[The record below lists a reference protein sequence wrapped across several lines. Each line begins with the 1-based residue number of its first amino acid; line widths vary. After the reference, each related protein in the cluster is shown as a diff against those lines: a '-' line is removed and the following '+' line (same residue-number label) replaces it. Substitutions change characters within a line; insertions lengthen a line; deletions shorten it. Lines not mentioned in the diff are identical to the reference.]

1 MASLE
6 ELVKKNSDLDDNLIS
21 YFQDLTRSW
30 GLLADLSFS
39 DLLLYLPV
47 GEGFLDFVLLAHIRP
62 TTATTLYRA
71 DLVGQKFEA
80 KSRPLVSEAFDS
92 AQISFGKVSMG
103 GNREISVMA
112 IPVIWEGETVAV
124 LVSEK
129 TFIGEPPRSEMERT
143 YLSIFNRFAEMFERG
158 EFPYGEDDRFRHRM
172 PRLGDGLL
180 LVNTEGQIEFASP
193 NAVTLLHRLGWHRPV
208 VGSRFEETG
217 LSSKILSRAF
227 RNKGSVTDE
236 LERKDK
242 TCVVSHCFPLLNSG
256 KATGAAVLVRDVT
269 ELRRRDRQLISKD
282 ATIREIHHRVKNN
295 LQTISSLLRIQGRR
309 LDSDEAQMALN
320 ESVRRIG
327 AIAVVHETLAVSK
340 EGEVTFGEI
349 MRPLVELVKEG
360 LGSPVKPIDIEVSG
374 DTGLLPSEVTT
385 TLAVV
390 VTELLQNAL
399 DHGFKLVTQ
408 EKIEDSRVDVL
419 LSKDQEAVMIEVSD
433 NGVGLPEDFDIEKDG
448 GLGLTI
454 VKTFIQQE
462 LEGSLNVV
470 SHPETKGARFQI
482 RLPSDKLFTE
492 DEYEGKG
499 VE

>member
-6 ELVKKNSDLDDNLIS
+6 ELAKENRNLEDDLIS
-21 YFQDLTRSW
+21 YLQDLTRSW

-39 DLLLYLPV
+39 DLLLYLPNKESPV
-47 GEGFLDFVLLAHIRP
+47 DSFVLLAHVRP
-62 TTATTLYRA
+62 TTSTTLYRA
-71 DLVGQKFEA
+71 DLVGQKLEA
-80 KSRPLVSEAFDS
+80 QSRPLVSEAFLN
-92 AQISFGKVSMG
+92 AQISNGKVSTG
-103 GNREISVMA
+103 GDREISVMA
-112 IPVIWEGETVAV
+112 VPVIWKGKTVAILASEKAFVGET
-124 LVSEK
+124 
-129 TFIGEPPRSEMERT
+129 PRSEMERT
-143 YLSIFNRFAEMFERG
+143 YLSIFDRFAAMFERG
-158 EFPYGEDDRFRHRM
+158 EFPYGEESRFQRRM

-180 LVNTEGQIEFASP
+180 LVNADGQIEFASP
-193 NAVTLLHRLGWHRPV
+193 NAVSLLHRLGWHRPV

-217 LSSKILSRAF
+217 LSPKILNEAF
-227 RNKGSVTDE
+227 SLKSSVIDE
-236 LERKDK
+236 LEREDK
-242 TCVVSHCFPLLNSG
+242 AFVVSHCFPLLHSG

-327 AIAVVHETLAVSK
+327 AIAIVHETLAVSQ
-340 EGEVTFGEI
+340 EGEVTFGEV

-360 LGSPVKPIDIEVSG
+360 LSSPVKPISIEVSG

-399 DHGFKLVTQ
+399 DHGFKAALG
-408 EKIEDSRVDVL
+408 EFEDGRVDVV
-419 LSKDQEAVMIEVSD
+419 LSKNEEAVMIEVSD
-433 NGVGLPEDFDIEKDG
+433 NGVGLPEGFDIENNV

-470 SHPETKGARFQI
+470 SNGTGKGVGFQI
-482 RLPSDKLFTE
+482 YLPSDKLFE
-492 DEYEGKG
+492 KIDL
-499 VE
+499 

>member
-6 ELVKKNSDLDDNLIS
+6 ELAKENRNLEDDLIS
-21 YFQDLTRSW
+21 YLQDLTRSW

-39 DLLLYLPV
+39 DLLLYLPNKESPV
-47 GEGFLDFVLLAHIRP
+47 DSFVLLAHVRP
-62 TTATTLYRA
+62 TTSTTLYRA

-80 KSRPLVSEAFDS
+80 QSRPLVSEAFLN
-92 AQISFGKVSMG
+92 AQISNGKVSTG
-103 GNREISVMA
+103 GDREISVMA
-112 IPVIWEGETVAV
+112 VPVIWKGKTVAILASEKAFVGET
-124 LVSEK
+124 
-129 TFIGEPPRSEMERT
+129 PRSEMERT
-143 YLSIFNRFAEMFERG
+143 YLSIFDRFAAMFERG
-158 EFPYGEDDRFRHRM
+158 EFPYGEESRFQRRM

-180 LVNTEGQIEFASP
+180 LVNADGQIEFASP
-193 NAVTLLHRLGWHRPV
+193 NAVSLLHRLGWHRPV

-217 LSSKILSRAF
+217 LSLKILNEAF
-227 RNKGSVTDE
+227 SLKSSVIDE
-236 LERKDK
+236 LEREDK
-242 TCVVSHCFPLLNSG
+242 AFVVSHCFPLLHSG

-327 AIAVVHETLAVSK
+327 AIAIVHETLAVSQ
-340 EGEVTFGEI
+340 EGEVTFGEV

-360 LGSPVKPIDIEVSG
+360 LSSPVKPISIEVSG

-399 DHGFKLVTQ
+399 DHGFKAALG
-408 EKIEDSRVDVL
+408 EFEDGRVDVV
-419 LSKDQEAVMIEVSD
+419 LSKNEEAVMVEVSD
-433 NGVGLPEDFDIEKDG
+433 NGVGLPEGFDIENNV

-470 SHPETKGARFQI
+470 SNGTGKGVGFQI
-482 RLPSDKLFTE
+482 YLPSDKLFE
-492 DEYEGKG
+492 KIDL
-499 VE
+499 

>member
-6 ELVKKNSDLDDNLIS
+6 ELAKENRNLEDDLIS
-21 YFQDLTRSW
+21 YLQDLTRSW

-39 DLLLYLPV
+39 DLLLYLPTKESPV
-47 GEGFLDFVLLAHIRP
+47 DSFVLLAHVRP
-62 TTATTLYRA
+62 TTSTTLYRA

-80 KSRPLVSEAFDS
+80 QSRPLVSEAFLN
-92 AQISFGKVSMG
+92 AQISNGKVSTG
-103 GNREISVMA
+103 GDREISVMA
-112 IPVIWEGETVAV
+112 IPVIWKGETVAI
-124 LVSEK
+124 LASEK
-129 TFIGEPPRSEMERT
+129 AFVGETPRSEMERT
-143 YLSIFNRFAEMFERG
+143 YLSIFDRFAAMFERG
-158 EFPYGEDDRFRHRM
+158 EFPYGEESRFQHRM

-180 LVNTEGQIEFASP
+180 LVNADGQIEFASP
-193 NAVTLLHRLGWHRPV
+193 NAVSLLHRLGWHRPV

-217 LSSKILSRAF
+217 LSPKILNEAF
-227 RNKGSVTDE
+227 SLKSSVIDE
-236 LERKDK
+236 LEREDK
-242 TCVVSHCFPLLNSG
+242 AFVVSHCFPLLHSG

-327 AIAVVHETLAVSK
+327 AIAIVHETLAVSQ
-340 EGEVTFGEI
+340 EGEVTFGEV

-360 LGSPVKPIDIEVSG
+360 LSSPVKPISIEVSG

-399 DHGFKLVTQ
+399 DHGFKAALG
-408 EKIEDSRVDVL
+408 EFEDGRVDVV
-419 LSKDQEAVMIEVSD
+419 LSKNEEAVMVEVSD
-433 NGVGLPEDFDIEKDG
+433 NGVGLPEGFDIENNV

-470 SHPETKGARFQI
+470 SNGTGKGVGFQI
-482 RLPSDKLFTE
+482 YLPSDKLFE
-492 DEYEGKG
+492 KIDL
-499 VE
+499 

>member
-6 ELVKKNSDLDDNLIS
+6 ELAKQNGNLDDDLIS
-21 YFQDLTRSW
+21 YLQDLTRTW

-39 DLLLYLPV
+39 DLLLYLSV
-47 GEGFLDFVLLAHIRP
+47 DKDFVLLAHMRP
-62 TTATTLYRA
+62 TTSTTLYRA

-80 KSRPLVSEAFDS
+80 QSRPLVSKAFDN
-92 AQISFGKVSMG
+92 AQISVGKVSMG
-103 GNREISVMA
+103 ANREISVMA
-112 IPVIWEGETVAV
+112 IPVIWQGRTVAV
-124 LVSEK
+124 LASEK
-129 TFIGEPPRSEMERT
+129 TLIGEPPRSEMERT
-143 YLSIFNRFAEMFERG
+143 YLSIFDRFAKMLERG

-193 NAVTLLHRLGWHRPV
+193 NAVSLLHRIGWHRPV

-217 LSSKILSRAF
+217 LSSKILTRAF
-227 RNKGSVTDE
+227 SLKISVTDE

-242 TCVVSHCFPLLNSG
+242 ASVVSHCFPILNSG

-309 LDSDEAQMALN
+309 LDSVEAQAALN

-327 AIAVVHETLAVSK
+327 AIAVVHETLAVSQ

-360 LGSPVKPIDIEVSG
+360 LSSPAQPIDIEVTG

-399 DHGFKLVTQ
+399 DHGFKNDSR
-408 EKIEDSRVDVL
+408 EIENSRVDVL
-419 LSKDQEAVMIEVSD
+419 LSKDQDALMVEVSD
-433 NGVGLPEDFDIEKDG
+433 NGVGLPEGFDIEKNS

-454 VKTFIQQE
+454 VRTFIQQE
-462 LEGSLNVV
+462 LEGSINVV
-470 SHPETKGARFQI
+470 SNSETKGVRFQI
-482 RLPSDKLFTE
+482 RLPSDKLSTKVDFE
-492 DEYEGKG
+492 DKG
-499 VE
+499 VL

>member
-6 ELVKKNSDLDDNLIS
+6 ELAKENRNLEDDLIFYL
-21 YFQDLTRSW
+21 QDLTRSW

-39 DLLLYLPV
+39 DLLLYLPTKESPV
-47 GEGFLDFVLLAHIRP
+47 DSFVLLAHVRP
-62 TTATTLYRA
+62 TTSTTLYRA

-80 KSRPLVSEAFDS
+80 QSRPLVSEAFLN
-92 AQISFGKVSMG
+92 AQISNGKVSTG
-103 GNREISVMA
+103 GDREISVMA
-112 IPVIWEGETVAV
+112 IPVIWKGETVAI
-124 LVSEK
+124 LASEK
-129 TFIGEPPRSEMERT
+129 AFVGETPRSEMERT
-143 YLSIFNRFAEMFERG
+143 YLSIFDRFAAMFERG
-158 EFPYGEDDRFRHRM
+158 EFPYGEKSRFQRRM

-180 LVNTEGQIEFASP
+180 LVNADGQIEFASP
-193 NAVTLLHRLGWHRPV
+193 NAVSLLHRLGWHRPV

-217 LSSKILSRAF
+217 LSPKILNEAF
-227 RNKGSVTDE
+227 SLKSSVIDE
-236 LERKDK
+236 LEREDK
-242 TCVVSHCFPLLNSG
+242 AFVVSHCFPLLHSG

-327 AIAVVHETLAVSK
+327 AIAIVHETLAVSQ
-340 EGEVTFGEI
+340 EGEVTFGEV

-360 LGSPVKPIDIEVSG
+360 LSSPVKPISIEVSG

-399 DHGFKLVTQ
+399 DHGFKAALG
-408 EKIEDSRVDVL
+408 EFEDGRVDVV
-419 LSKDQEAVMIEVSD
+419 LSKNEEAVMVEVSD
-433 NGVGLPEDFDIEKDG
+433 NGVGLPEGFDIENNV

-470 SHPETKGARFQI
+470 SNGTGKGVGFQI
-482 RLPSDKLFTE
+482 YLPSDKLFE
-492 DEYEGKG
+492 KIDL
-499 VE
+499 

>member
-6 ELVKKNSDLDDNLIS
+6 ELAKENRNLEDDLIS
-21 YFQDLTRSW
+21 YLQDLTRSW

-39 DLLLYLPV
+39 DLLLYLPNKESPV
-47 GEGFLDFVLLAHIRP
+47 DSFVLLAHVRP
-62 TTATTLYRA
+62 TTSTTLYRA

-80 KSRPLVSEAFDS
+80 QSRPLVSEAFLN
-92 AQISFGKVSMG
+92 AQISNGKVSTG
-103 GNREISVMA
+103 GDREISVMA
-112 IPVIWEGETVAV
+112 IPVIWKGETVAI
-124 LVSEK
+124 LASEK
-129 TFIGEPPRSEMERT
+129 AFVGETPRSEMERT
-143 YLSIFNRFAEMFERG
+143 YLSIFDRFAAMFERG
-158 EFPYGEDDRFRHRM
+158 EFPYGEESRFQHRM

-180 LVNTEGQIEFASP
+180 LVNADGQIEFASP
-193 NAVTLLHRLGWHRPV
+193 NAVSLLHRLGWHRPV

-217 LSSKILSRAF
+217 LSLKILNEAF
-227 RNKGSVTDE
+227 SLKSSVIDE
-236 LERKDK
+236 LEREDK
-242 TCVVSHCFPLLNSG
+242 AFVVSHCFPLLHSG

-327 AIAVVHETLAVSK
+327 AIAIVHETLAVSQ
-340 EGEVTFGEI
+340 EGEVTFGEV

-360 LGSPVKPIDIEVSG
+360 LSSPVKPISIEVSG

-399 DHGFKLVTQ
+399 DHGFKAALG
-408 EKIEDSRVDVL
+408 EFEDGRVDVV
-419 LSKDQEAVMIEVSD
+419 LSKNEEAVMVEVSD
-433 NGVGLPEDFDIEKDG
+433 NGVGLPEGFDIENNV

-470 SHPETKGARFQI
+470 SNGTGKGVGFQI
-482 RLPSDKLFTE
+482 YLPSDKLFE
-492 DEYEGKG
+492 KIDL
-499 VE
+499 

>member
-6 ELVKKNSDLDDNLIS
+6 ELAKENRNLEDDLIS
-21 YFQDLTRSW
+21 YLQDLTRSW

-39 DLLLYLPV
+39 DLLLYLPTEESPV
-47 GEGFLDFVLLAHIRP
+47 DSFVLLAHVRP
-62 TTATTLYRA
+62 TTSTTLYRA

-80 KSRPLVSEAFDS
+80 QSRPLVSEAFLN
-92 AQISFGKVSMG
+92 AQISNGKVSTG
-103 GNREISVMA
+103 GDREMSVMA
-112 IPVIWEGETVAV
+112 IPVIWKGETVAI
-124 LVSEK
+124 LASEK
-129 TFIGEPPRSEMERT
+129 AFIGETPRSEMERT
-143 YLSIFNRFAEMFERG
+143 YLSIFDRFAAMFERG
-158 EFPYGEDDRFRHRM
+158 EFPYGEESRFQHRM

-180 LVNTEGQIEFASP
+180 LVNADGQIEFASP
-193 NAVTLLHRLGWHRPV
+193 NAVSLLHRLGWHRPV

-217 LSSKILSRAF
+217 LSPKILNEAF
-227 RNKGSVTDE
+227 SLKSSVVDE
-236 LERKDK
+236 LEREDK
-242 TCVVSHCFPLLNSG
+242 AFVVSHCFPLLHSG

-309 LDSDEAQMALN
+309 LDSDEAQLALN

-327 AIAVVHETLAVSK
+327 AIAVVHETLAVSQ
-340 EGEVTFGEI
+340 EGEVTFGEV

-360 LGSPVKPIDIEVSG
+360 LSSPVKPISIEVSG

-399 DHGFKLVTQ
+399 DHGFKAVLG
-408 EKIEDSRVDVL
+408 EFEDGRVDVV
-419 LSKDQEAVMIEVSD
+419 LSKNEETVMVEVSD
-433 NGVGLPEDFDIEKDG
+433 NGVGLPEGFDIEKNV

-462 LEGSLNVV
+462 LEGSLNVL
-470 SHPETKGARFQI
+470 SNGTGKGVRFQI
-482 RLPSDKLFTE
+482 CLPSDKLFE
-492 DEYEGKG
+492 KVDF
-499 VE
+499 

>member
-6 ELVKKNSDLDDNLIS
+6 ELAKENRNLEDDLIS
-21 YFQDLTRSW
+21 YLQDLTRSW

-39 DLLLYLPV
+39 DLLLYLPTEESPV
-47 GEGFLDFVLLAHIRP
+47 DSFVLLAHVRP
-62 TTATTLYRA
+62 TTSTTLYRA

-80 KSRPLVSEAFDS
+80 QSRPLVSEAFLN
-92 AQISFGKVSMG
+92 AQISNGKVSTG
-103 GNREISVMA
+103 GDREISVMA
-112 IPVIWEGETVAV
+112 IPVIWKGETVAI
-124 LVSEK
+124 LASEK
-129 TFIGEPPRSEMERT
+129 AFVGETPRSEMERT
-143 YLSIFNRFAEMFERG
+143 YLSIFDRFAAMFERG
-158 EFPYGEDDRFRHRM
+158 EFPYGEESRFQHRM

-180 LVNTEGQIEFASP
+180 LVNADGQIEFASP
-193 NAVTLLHRLGWHRPV
+193 NAVSLLHRLGWHRPV

-217 LSSKILSRAF
+217 LSPKILNEAF
-227 RNKGSVTDE
+227 SLKSSVIDE
-236 LERKDK
+236 LEREDK
-242 TCVVSHCFPLLNSG
+242 AFVVSHCFPLLHSG

-327 AIAVVHETLAVSK
+327 AIAIVHETLAVSQ
-340 EGEVTFGEI
+340 EGEVTFGEV

-360 LGSPVKPIDIEVSG
+360 LSSPVKPISIEVSG

-399 DHGFKLVTQ
+399 DHGFKAALG
-408 EKIEDSRVDVL
+408 EFEDGRVDVV
-419 LSKDQEAVMIEVSD
+419 LSKNEEAVMVEVSD
-433 NGVGLPEDFDIEKDG
+433 NGVGLPEGFDIENNV

-470 SHPETKGARFQI
+470 SNGTGKGVGFQI
-482 RLPSDKLFTE
+482 YLPSDKLFE
-492 DEYEGKG
+492 KIDL
-499 VE
+499 

>member
-6 ELVKKNSDLDDNLIS
+6 ELAKENSNLEDDLIS
-21 YFQDLTRSW
+21 YLQDLTRSW

-39 DLLLYLPV
+39 DLLLYLPTKCTPI
-47 GEGFLDFVLLAHIRP
+47 DSFVLLAHVRP
-62 TTATTLYRA
+62 TTSTTLYRA

-80 KSRPLVSEAFDS
+80 QSRPLVSETFADG
-92 AQISFGKVSMG
+92 QILSGKVPVGSD
-103 GNREISVMA
+103 REISVTT
-112 IPVIWEGETVAV
+112 IPVMWQGETVAI
-124 LVSEK
+124 LASEK
-129 TFIGEPPRSEMERT
+129 AAIGEPPRSEMERT
-143 YLSIFNRFAEMFERG
+143 YLSIFDRFAEMFERG
-158 EFPYGEDDRFRHRM
+158 EFPYGEDSRFRHRM

-180 LVNTEGQIEFASP
+180 LVNTDGQIEFASP
-193 NAVTLLHRLGWHRPV
+193 NAVSLLHRLGWHRPV

-217 LSSKILSRAF
+217 LSSKILNEAF
-227 RNKGSVTDE
+227 SLKSSVTDE
-236 LERKDK
+236 LEREDK
-242 TCVVSHCFPLLNSG
+242 TFVVSHCFPLLHSG

-269 ELRRRDRQLISKD
+269 ELRRRDQQLISKD

-327 AIAVVHETLAVSK
+327 AIAVVHETLAVSQ
-340 EGEVTFGEI
+340 EGEVTFGEV

-360 LGSPVKPIDIEVSG
+360 LSSPVKPISIEVSG

-399 DHGFKLVTQ
+399 DHGFRSTSEKL
-408 EKIEDSRVDVL
+408 EDGKVDVL
-419 LSKDQEAVMIEVSD
+419 LSKNEESVMVEVSD
-433 NGVGLPEDFDIEKDG
+433 NGVGLPDGFDIEKNV

-462 LEGSLNVV
+462 LEGSLKVISNEGSNGV
-470 SHPETKGARFQI
+470 RFQI
-482 RLPSDKLFTE
+482 CLPSEKLFE
-492 DEYEGKG
+492 KIDL
-499 VE
+499 

>member
-6 ELVKKNSDLDDNLIS
+6 ELAKENRNLEGDLIS
-21 YFQDLTRSW
+21 YLQDLTRSW

-39 DLLLYLPV
+39 DLLLYLPTKESPV
-47 GEGFLDFVLLAHIRP
+47 DSFVLLAHVRP
-62 TTATTLYRA
+62 TTSTTLYRA

-80 KSRPLVSEAFDS
+80 QSRPFVSEAFLN
-92 AQISFGKVSMG
+92 AQISNGKVSTG
-103 GNREISVMA
+103 GDREMSVMA
-112 IPVIWEGETVAV
+112 IPVIWKGETVAI
-124 LVSEK
+124 LASEK
-129 TFIGEPPRSEMERT
+129 AFIGETPRSEMERT
-143 YLSIFNRFAEMFERG
+143 YLSIFDRFAAMFERG
-158 EFPYGEDDRFRHRM
+158 EFPYGEESRFQHRM

-180 LVNTEGQIEFASP
+180 LVNADGQIEFASP
-193 NAVTLLHRLGWHRPV
+193 NAVSLLHRLGWHRPV

-217 LSSKILSRAF
+217 LSPKILNEAF
-227 RNKGSVTDE
+227 SLKSSVVDE
-236 LERKDK
+236 LEREDK
-242 TCVVSHCFPLLNSG
+242 AFVVSHCFPLLHSG

-327 AIAVVHETLAVSK
+327 AIAVVHETLAVSQ
-340 EGEVTFGEI
+340 EGEVTFGEV

-360 LGSPVKPIDIEVSG
+360 LSSPVKPISIEVSG

-399 DHGFKLVTQ
+399 DHGFKAALG
-408 EKIEDSRVDVL
+408 EFEDGRIDVV
-419 LSKDQEAVMIEVSD
+419 LSKNEETVMVEVSD
-433 NGVGLPEDFDIEKDG
+433 NGVGLPEGFDIEKNV

-462 LEGSLNVV
+462 LEGSLNVL
-470 SHPETKGARFQI
+470 SNGTGKGVRFQI
-482 RLPSDKLFTE
+482 CLPSDKLFE
-492 DEYEGKG
+492 KVDL
-499 VE
+499 

>member
-6 ELVKKNSDLDDNLIS
+6 ELAKENRNLEGDLIS
-21 YFQDLTRSW
+21 YLQDLTRSW

-39 DLLLYLPV
+39 DLLLYLPTKESPV
-47 GEGFLDFVLLAHIRP
+47 DSFVLLAHIRP
-62 TTATTLYRA
+62 TTSTTLYRA

-80 KSRPLVSEAFDS
+80 QSRPLVSEAFLN
-92 AQISFGKVSMG
+92 AQISNGKVSTG
-103 GNREISVMA
+103 GDREMSVMA
-112 IPVIWEGETVAV
+112 IPVIWKGETVAI
-124 LVSEK
+124 LASEK
-129 TFIGEPPRSEMERT
+129 AFIGETPRSEMERT
-143 YLSIFNRFAEMFERG
+143 YLSIFDRFAAMFERG
-158 EFPYGEDDRFRHRM
+158 EFPYGEESRFQHRM

-180 LVNTEGQIEFASP
+180 LVNADGQIEFASP
-193 NAVTLLHRLGWHRPV
+193 NAVSLLHRLGWHRPV

-217 LSSKILSRAF
+217 LSPKILNEAF
-227 RNKGSVTDE
+227 SLKSSVIDE
-236 LERKDK
+236 LEREDK
-242 TCVVSHCFPLLNSG
+242 AFVVSHCFPLLHSG

-327 AIAVVHETLAVSK
+327 AIAVVHETLAVSQ
-340 EGEVTFGEI
+340 EGEVTFGEV

-360 LGSPVKPIDIEVSG
+360 LSSPVKPISIEVSG

-399 DHGFKLVTQ
+399 DHGFKAVLG
-408 EKIEDSRVDVL
+408 EFEDGRVDVV
-419 LSKDQEAVMIEVSD
+419 LSKNEETVMVEVSD
-433 NGVGLPEDFDIEKDG
+433 NGVGLPEGFDIEKNV

-462 LEGSLNVV
+462 LEGSLNVL
-470 SHPETKGARFQI
+470 SNGTGKGVRFQI
-482 RLPSDKLFTE
+482 CLPSDKLFE
-492 DEYEGKG
+492 KVDL
-499 VE
+499 

>member
-6 ELVKKNSDLDDNLIS
+6 ELAKENRNLEDDLIS
-21 YFQDLTRSW
+21 YLQDLTRSW

-39 DLLLYLPV
+39 DLLLYLPTKESPV
-47 GEGFLDFVLLAHIRP
+47 DSFVLLAHVRP
-62 TTATTLYRA
+62 TTSTTLYRA

-80 KSRPLVSEAFDS
+80 QSRPLVSEAFLN
-92 AQISFGKVSMG
+92 AQISNGKVSTG
-103 GNREISVMA
+103 GDREISVMA
-112 IPVIWEGETVAV
+112 IPVIWKGETVAI
-124 LVSEK
+124 LASEK
-129 TFIGEPPRSEMERT
+129 AFVGETPRSEMERT
-143 YLSIFNRFAEMFERG
+143 YLSIFDRFAAMFERG
-158 EFPYGEDDRFRHRM
+158 EFPYGEESRFQHRM

-180 LVNTEGQIEFASP
+180 LVNADGQIEFASP
-193 NAVTLLHRLGWHRPV
+193 NAVSLLHRLGWHRPV

-217 LSSKILSRAF
+217 LSLKILNEAF
-227 RNKGSVTDE
+227 SLKSSVIDE
-236 LERKDK
+236 LEREDK
-242 TCVVSHCFPLLNSG
+242 AFVVSHCFPLLHSG

-327 AIAVVHETLAVSK
+327 AIAIVHETLAVSQ
-340 EGEVTFGEI
+340 EGEVTFGEV

-360 LGSPVKPIDIEVSG
+360 LSSPVKPISIEVSG

-399 DHGFKLVTQ
+399 DHGFKAALG
-408 EKIEDSRVDVL
+408 EFEDGRVDVV
-419 LSKDQEAVMIEVSD
+419 LSKNEEAVMVEVSD
-433 NGVGLPEDFDIEKDG
+433 NGVGLPEGFDIENNV

-470 SHPETKGARFQI
+470 SNGTGKGVGFQI
-482 RLPSDKLFTE
+482 YLPSDKLFE
-492 DEYEGKG
+492 KIDL
-499 VE
+499 

>member
-6 ELVKKNSDLDDNLIS
+6 ELVKENSDLEDNSIS
-21 YFQDLTRSW
+21 YLQDLTRSW

-47 GEGFLDFVLLAHIRP
+47 GEAPIDSFVLLSHVRP
-62 TTATTLYRA
+62 TTSTTLYRA

-80 KSRPLVSEAFDS
+80 QSRPLVSKTLVN
-92 AQISFGKVSMG
+92 AQISSGKVPVG
-103 GNREISVMA
+103 GDREISVMA
-112 IPVIWEGETVAV
+112 IPVMWKGETIAI
-124 LVSEK
+124 LASEK
-129 TFIGEPPRSEMERT
+129 ASIGEPPRSEMERT

-158 EFPYGEDDRFRHRM
+158 EFPYSEDSRFQHRM

-180 LVNTEGQIEFASP
+180 LVNTDGQIEFASP
-193 NAVTLLHRLGWHRPV
+193 NAVSLLHRLGWHRPV

-217 LSSKILSRAF
+217 LSSKILNEAF
-227 RNKGSVTDE
+227 SMKSSVIDE
-236 LERKDK
+236 TEREDK
-242 TCVVSHCFPLLNSG
+242 TFVVSHCFPLLCSG
-256 KATGAAVLVRDVT
+256 EVTGAAVLVRDVT

-327 AIAVVHETLAVSK
+327 AIAVVHETLAVSQ
-340 EGEVTFGEI
+340 EGEVTFGEV

-360 LGSPVKPIDIEVSG
+360 LSSSAKPVSIEVSG

-399 DHGFKLVTQ
+399 DHGFKLASH
-408 EKIEDSRVDVL
+408 ELEDSKVDVL
-419 LSKDQEAVMIEVSD
+419 LSKDEEAVMVEVSD
-433 NGVGLPEDFDIEKDG
+433 NGVGLPEGFDIEENV

-454 VKTFIQQE
+454 VKTLIQQE
-462 LEGSLNVV
+462 LEGFLNVV
-470 SHPETKGARFQI
+470 SNGTGEGVRFQI
-482 RLPSDKLFTE
+482 RLPSEKLFKKIDFKE
-492 DEYEGKG
+492 E
-499 VE
+499 

>member
-6 ELVKKNSDLDDNLIS
+6 ELAKENRNLEDDLIS
-21 YFQDLTRSW
+21 YLQDLTRSW

-39 DLLLYLPV
+39 DLLLYLPTEKSPV
-47 GEGFLDFVLLAHIRP
+47 DSFVLLAHVRP
-62 TTATTLYRA
+62 TTSTTLYRA

-80 KSRPLVSEAFDS
+80 QSRPFVSEAFLN
-92 AQISFGKVSMG
+92 AQISNGKVSTG
-103 GNREISVMA
+103 GDREMSVMA
-112 IPVIWEGETVAV
+112 IPVIWKGETVAI
-124 LVSEK
+124 LASEK
-129 TFIGEPPRSEMERT
+129 AFIGETPRSEMERT
-143 YLSIFNRFAEMFERG
+143 YLSIFDRFAAMFERG
-158 EFPYGEDDRFRHRM
+158 EFPYGEESRFQHRM

-180 LVNTEGQIEFASP
+180 LVNADGQIEFASP
-193 NAVTLLHRLGWHRPV
+193 NAVSLLHRLGWHRPV

-217 LSSKILSRAF
+217 LSPKILNEAF
-227 RNKGSVTDE
+227 SLKSSVVDE
-236 LERKDK
+236 LEREDK
-242 TCVVSHCFPLLNSG
+242 AFVVSHCFPLLHSG

-309 LDSDEAQMALN
+309 LDSDEAQLALN

-327 AIAVVHETLAVSK
+327 AIAVVHETLAVSQ
-340 EGEVTFGEI
+340 EGEVTFGEV

-360 LGSPVKPIDIEVSG
+360 LSSPVKPISIEVSG

-399 DHGFKLVTQ
+399 DHGFKAALG
-408 EKIEDSRVDVL
+408 EFEDGRIDVV
-419 LSKDQEAVMIEVSD
+419 LSKNEEAVMVEVSD
-433 NGVGLPEDFDIEKDG
+433 NGVGLPEGFDIEKNV

-462 LEGSLNVV
+462 LEGSLNVL
-470 SHPETKGARFQI
+470 SNGTGKGVRFQI
-482 RLPSDKLFTE
+482 CLPSDKLFE
-492 DEYEGKG
+492 KVDF
-499 VE
+499 

>member
-6 ELVKKNSDLDDNLIS
+6 ELAKENRNLEDDLIS
-21 YFQDLTRSW
+21 YLQDLTRSW

-39 DLLLYLPV
+39 DLLLYLPTKESPV
-47 GEGFLDFVLLAHIRP
+47 DSFVLLAHVRP
-62 TTATTLYRA
+62 TTSTTLYRA

-80 KSRPLVSEAFDS
+80 QSRPLVSEAFLN
-92 AQISFGKVSMG
+92 AQISNGKVSTG
-103 GNREISVMA
+103 GDREISVMA
-112 IPVIWEGETVAV
+112 VPVIWKGKTVAILASEKAFVGET
-124 LVSEK
+124 
-129 TFIGEPPRSEMERT
+129 PRSEMERT
-143 YLSIFNRFAEMFERG
+143 YLSIFDRFAAMFERG
-158 EFPYGEDDRFRHRM
+158 EFPYGEESRFQHRM

-180 LVNTEGQIEFASP
+180 LVNADGQIEFASP
-193 NAVTLLHRLGWHRPV
+193 NAVSLLHRLGWHRPV

-217 LSSKILSRAF
+217 LSPKILNEAF
-227 RNKGSVTDE
+227 SLKSSVIDE
-236 LERKDK
+236 LEREDK
-242 TCVVSHCFPLLNSG
+242 AFVVSHCFPLLHSG

-327 AIAVVHETLAVSK
+327 AIAIVHETLAVSQ
-340 EGEVTFGEI
+340 EGEVTFGEV

-360 LGSPVKPIDIEVSG
+360 LSSPVKPISIEVSG

-399 DHGFKLVTQ
+399 DHGFKAALG
-408 EKIEDSRVDVL
+408 EFEDGRVDVV
-419 LSKDQEAVMIEVSD
+419 LSKNEEAVMIEVSD
-433 NGVGLPEDFDIEKDG
+433 NGVGLPEGFDIENNV

-470 SHPETKGARFQI
+470 SNGTGKGVGFQI
-482 RLPSDKLFTE
+482 YLPSDKLFE
-492 DEYEGKG
+492 KIDL
-499 VE
+499 

>member
-6 ELVKKNSDLDDNLIS
+6 ELAKKNSDLEDDSIS
-21 YFQDLTRSW
+21 YLQDLTRSW

-39 DLLLYLPV
+39 DLLLYLPTKEPPV
-47 GEGFLDFVLLAHIRP
+47 NSFVLLAHVRP
-62 TTATTLYRA
+62 TTSTTLYRA

-80 KSRPLVSEAFDS
+80 QSRPVVSETFLT
-92 AQISFGKVSMG
+92 AQISNGKIPVG
-103 GNREISVMA
+103 GDREISVMA
-112 IPVIWEGETVAV
+112 IPVIWKGETVAI
-124 LVSEK
+124 LASEK
-129 TFIGEPPRSEMERT
+129 AFVGETPRSEMERT
-143 YLSIFNRFAEMFERG
+143 YLSIFDRFAAMFERG
-158 EFPYGEDDRFRHRM
+158 EFPYGEESRFQHRM

-180 LVNTEGQIEFASP
+180 LVNADGQIEFASP
-193 NAVTLLHRLGWHRPV
+193 NAVSLLHRLGWHRPV

-217 LSSKILSRAF
+217 LSPKILNEAF
-227 RNKGSVTDE
+227 SLKSSVIDE
-236 LERKDK
+236 LEREDK
-242 TCVVSHCFPLLNSG
+242 AFVVSHCFPLLHSG

-327 AIAVVHETLAVSK
+327 AIAIVHETLAVSQ
-340 EGEVTFGEI
+340 EGEVTFGEV

-360 LGSPVKPIDIEVSG
+360 LSSPVKPISIEVSG

-399 DHGFKLVTQ
+399 DHGFKAALG
-408 EKIEDSRVDVL
+408 EFEDGRVDVV
-419 LSKDQEAVMIEVSD
+419 LSKNEEAVMVEVSD
-433 NGVGLPEDFDIEKDG
+433 NGVGLPEGFDIENNV

-470 SHPETKGARFQI
+470 SNGTGKGVGFQI
-482 RLPSDKLFTE
+482 YLPSDKLFE
-492 DEYEGKG
+492 KIDL
-499 VE
+499 

>member
-6 ELVKKNSDLDDNLIS
+6 ELAKENRNLEDDLIS
-21 YFQDLTRSW
+21 YLQDLTRSW

-39 DLLLYLPV
+39 DLLLYLPTKESPV
-47 GEGFLDFVLLAHIRP
+47 DSFVLLAHVRP
-62 TTATTLYRA
+62 TTSTTLYRA

-80 KSRPLVSEAFDS
+80 QSRPFVSEAFLN
-92 AQISFGKVSMG
+92 AQISNGKVSTG
-103 GNREISVMA
+103 GDREMSVMA
-112 IPVIWEGETVAV
+112 IPVIWKGETVAI
-124 LVSEK
+124 LASEK
-129 TFIGEPPRSEMERT
+129 AFIGETPRSEMERT
-143 YLSIFNRFAEMFERG
+143 YLSIFDRFAAMFERG
-158 EFPYGEDDRFRHRM
+158 EFPYGEESRFQHRM

-180 LVNTEGQIEFASP
+180 LVNADGQIEFASP
-193 NAVTLLHRLGWHRPV
+193 NAVSLLHRLGWHRPV

-217 LSSKILSRAF
+217 LSPKILNEAF
-227 RNKGSVTDE
+227 SLKSSVVDE
-236 LERKDK
+236 LEREDK
-242 TCVVSHCFPLLNSG
+242 AFVVSHCFPLLHSG

-309 LDSDEAQMALN
+309 LDSDEAQLALN

-327 AIAVVHETLAVSK
+327 AIAVVHETLAVSQ
-340 EGEVTFGEI
+340 EGEVTFGEV

-360 LGSPVKPIDIEVSG
+360 LSSPVKPISIEVSG

-399 DHGFKLVTQ
+399 DHGFKAALG
-408 EKIEDSRVDVL
+408 EFEDGRIDVV
-419 LSKDQEAVMIEVSD
+419 LSKNEEAVMVEVSD
-433 NGVGLPEDFDIEKDG
+433 NGVGLPEGFDIEKNV

-462 LEGSLNVV
+462 LEGSLNVL
-470 SHPETKGARFQI
+470 SNGTGKGVRFQI
-482 RLPSDKLFTE
+482 CLPSDKLFE
-492 DEYEGKG
+492 KVDF
-499 VE
+499 

>member
-6 ELVKKNSDLDDNLIS
+6 ELAKENRNLEDDLIS
-21 YFQDLTRSW
+21 YLQDLTRSW

-39 DLLLYLPV
+39 DLLLYSPTKESPV
-47 GEGFLDFVLLAHIRP
+47 DSFVLLAHVRP
-62 TTATTLYRA
+62 TTSTTLYRA

-80 KSRPLVSEAFDS
+80 QSRPFVSEAFLN
-92 AQISFGKVSMG
+92 AQISNGKVSTG
-103 GNREISVMA
+103 GDREMSVMA
-112 IPVIWEGETVAV
+112 IPVIWKGETVAI
-124 LVSEK
+124 LASEK
-129 TFIGEPPRSEMERT
+129 AFIGETPRSEMERT
-143 YLSIFNRFAEMFERG
+143 YLSIFDRFAAMFERG
-158 EFPYGEDDRFRHRM
+158 EFPYGEESRFQHRM

-180 LVNTEGQIEFASP
+180 LVNADGQIEFASP
-193 NAVTLLHRLGWHRPV
+193 NAVSLLHRLGWHRPV

-217 LSSKILSRAF
+217 LSPKILNEAF
-227 RNKGSVTDE
+227 SLKSSVVDE
-236 LERKDK
+236 LEREDK
-242 TCVVSHCFPLLNSG
+242 AFVVSHCFPLLHSG

-327 AIAVVHETLAVSK
+327 AIAIVHETLAVSQ
-340 EGEVTFGEI
+340 EGEVTFGEV

-360 LGSPVKPIDIEVSG
+360 LSSPVKPISIEVSG

-399 DHGFKLVTQ
+399 DHGFKAVLG
-408 EKIEDSRVDVL
+408 EFEDGRIDVV
-419 LSKDQEAVMIEVSD
+419 LSKNEEAVMVEVSD
-433 NGVGLPEDFDIEKDG
+433 NGVGLPEGFDIEKNV

-462 LEGSLNVV
+462 LEGSLNVL
-470 SHPETKGARFQI
+470 SNGTGKGVRFQI
-482 RLPSDKLFTE
+482 CLPSDKLFE
-492 DEYEGKG
+492 KVDF
-499 VE
+499 

>member
-6 ELVKKNSDLDDNLIS
+6 ELAKENRNLEDDLIS
-21 YFQDLTRSW
+21 YLQDLTRSW

-39 DLLLYLPV
+39 DLLLYLPNKESPV
-47 GEGFLDFVLLAHIRP
+47 DSFVLLAHVRP
-62 TTATTLYRA
+62 TTSTTLYRA

-80 KSRPLVSEAFDS
+80 QSRPLVSEAFLN
-92 AQISFGKVSMG
+92 AQISNGKVSTG
-103 GNREISVMA
+103 GDREISVMA
-112 IPVIWEGETVAV
+112 VPVIWKGETVAI
-124 LVSEK
+124 LASEK
-129 TFIGEPPRSEMERT
+129 AFVGETPRSEMERT
-143 YLSIFNRFAEMFERG
+143 YLSIFDRFAAMFERG
-158 EFPYGEDDRFRHRM
+158 EFPYGEESRFQRRM

-180 LVNTEGQIEFASP
+180 LVNADGQIEFASP
-193 NAVTLLHRLGWHRPV
+193 NAVSLLHRLGWHRPV

-217 LSSKILSRAF
+217 LSLKILNEAF
-227 RNKGSVTDE
+227 SLKSSVIDE
-236 LERKDK
+236 LEREDK
-242 TCVVSHCFPLLNSG
+242 AFVVSHCFPLLHSG

-327 AIAVVHETLAVSK
+327 AIAIVHETLAVSQ
-340 EGEVTFGEI
+340 EGEVTFGEV

-360 LGSPVKPIDIEVSG
+360 LSSPVKPISIEVSG

-399 DHGFKLVTQ
+399 DHGFKAALG
-408 EKIEDSRVDVL
+408 EFEDGRVDVV
-419 LSKDQEAVMIEVSD
+419 LSKNEEAVMVEVSD
-433 NGVGLPEDFDIEKDG
+433 NGVGLPEGFDIENNV

-470 SHPETKGARFQI
+470 SNGTGKGVGFQI
-482 RLPSDKLFTE
+482 YLPSDKLFE
-492 DEYEGKG
+492 KIDL
-499 VE
+499 

>member
-6 ELVKKNSDLDDNLIS
+6 ELAKENRNLEGDLIS
-21 YFQDLTRSW
+21 YLQDLTRSW

-39 DLLLYLPV
+39 DLLLYLPTKESPV
-47 GEGFLDFVLLAHIRP
+47 DSFVLLAHIRP
-62 TTATTLYRA
+62 TTSTTLYRA

-80 KSRPLVSEAFDS
+80 QSRPLVSEAFLN
-92 AQISFGKVSMG
+92 AQISNGKVSTG
-103 GNREISVMA
+103 GDREMSVMA
-112 IPVIWEGETVAV
+112 IPVIWKGETVAI
-124 LVSEK
+124 LASEK
-129 TFIGEPPRSEMERT
+129 AFIGETPRSEMERT
-143 YLSIFNRFAEMFERG
+143 YLSIFDRFAAMFGRG
-158 EFPYGEDDRFRHRM
+158 EFPYGEESRFQHRM

-180 LVNTEGQIEFASP
+180 LVNGDGQIEFASP
-193 NAVTLLHRLGWHRPV
+193 NAVSLLHRLGWHRPV
-208 VGSRFEETG
+208 VGSRFEEAG
-217 LSSKILSRAF
+217 LSPKILNEAF
-227 RNKGSVTDE
+227 SLKSSVIDE
-236 LERKDK
+236 LEREDK
-242 TCVVSHCFPLLNSG
+242 AFVVSHCFPLLHSG

-327 AIAVVHETLAVSK
+327 AIAVVHETLAVSQ
-340 EGEVTFGEI
+340 EGEVTFGEV

-360 LGSPVKPIDIEVSG
+360 LSSPVKPISIEVSG

-399 DHGFKLVTQ
+399 DHGFKAVLG
-408 EKIEDSRVDVL
+408 EFEDGRVDVV
-419 LSKDQEAVMIEVSD
+419 LSKNEETVMVEVSD
-433 NGVGLPEDFDIEKDG
+433 NGVGLPEGFDIEKNV

-462 LEGSLNVV
+462 LEGSLNVL
-470 SHPETKGARFQI
+470 SNGTGKGVRFQI
-482 RLPSDKLFTE
+482 CLPSDKLFE
-492 DEYEGKG
+492 KVDL
-499 VE
+499 

>member
-6 ELVKKNSDLDDNLIS
+6 ELAKENRNLEDDLIS
-21 YFQDLTRSW
+21 YLQDLTRSW

-39 DLLLYLPV
+39 DLLLYSPTKESPV
-47 GEGFLDFVLLAHIRP
+47 DSFVLLAHVRP
-62 TTATTLYRA
+62 TTSTTLYRA

-80 KSRPLVSEAFDS
+80 QSRPFVSEAFLN
-92 AQISFGKVSMG
+92 AQISNGKVSTG
-103 GNREISVMA
+103 GDREMSVMA
-112 IPVIWEGETVAV
+112 IPVIWKGETVAI
-124 LVSEK
+124 LASEK
-129 TFIGEPPRSEMERT
+129 AFIGETPRSEMERT
-143 YLSIFNRFAEMFERG
+143 YLSIFDRFAAMFERG
-158 EFPYGEDDRFRHRM
+158 EFPYGEESRFQHRM

-180 LVNTEGQIEFASP
+180 LVNADGQIEFASP
-193 NAVTLLHRLGWHRPV
+193 NAVSLLHRLGWHRPV

-217 LSSKILSRAF
+217 LSPKILNEAF
-227 RNKGSVTDE
+227 SLKSSVVDE
-236 LERKDK
+236 LEREDK
-242 TCVVSHCFPLLNSG
+242 AFVVSHCFPLLHSG

-309 LDSDEAQMALN
+309 LDSDEAQLALN

-327 AIAVVHETLAVSK
+327 AIAVVHETLAVSQ
-340 EGEVTFGEI
+340 EGEVTFGEV

-360 LGSPVKPIDIEVSG
+360 LSSPVKPISIEVSG

-399 DHGFKLVTQ
+399 DHGFKAVLG
-408 EKIEDSRVDVL
+408 EFEDGRIDVV
-419 LSKDQEAVMIEVSD
+419 LSKNEEAVMVEVSD
-433 NGVGLPEDFDIEKDG
+433 NGVGLPEGFDIEKNV

-462 LEGSLNVV
+462 LEGSLNVL
-470 SHPETKGARFQI
+470 SNGTGKGVRFQI
-482 RLPSDKLFTE
+482 CLPSDKLFE
-492 DEYEGKG
+492 KVDF
-499 VE
+499 

>member
-6 ELVKKNSDLDDNLIS
+6 ELAKKNSDLEDDSIS
-21 YFQDLTRSW
+21 YLQDLTRSW

-39 DLLLYLPV
+39 DLLLYLPTKESPV
-47 GEGFLDFVLLAHIRP
+47 DSFVLLAHVRP
-62 TTATTLYRA
+62 TTSTTLYRA

-80 KSRPLVSEAFDS
+80 QSRPLVSEAFLN
-92 AQISFGKVSMG
+92 AQISNGKVSTG
-103 GNREISVMA
+103 GDREISVMA
-112 IPVIWEGETVAV
+112 IPVIWKGETVAI
-124 LVSEK
+124 LASEK
-129 TFIGEPPRSEMERT
+129 AFVGETPRSEMERT
-143 YLSIFNRFAEMFERG
+143 YLSIFDRFAAMFERG
-158 EFPYGEDDRFRHRM
+158 EFPYGEESRFQHRM

-180 LVNTEGQIEFASP
+180 LVNADGQIEFASP
-193 NAVTLLHRLGWHRPV
+193 NAVSLLHRLGWHRPV

-217 LSSKILSRAF
+217 LSLKILNEAF
-227 RNKGSVTDE
+227 SLKSSVIDE
-236 LERKDK
+236 LEREDK
-242 TCVVSHCFPLLNSG
+242 AFVVSHCFPLLHSG

-327 AIAVVHETLAVSK
+327 AIAIVHETLAVSQ
-340 EGEVTFGEI
+340 EGEVTFGEV

-360 LGSPVKPIDIEVSG
+360 LSSPVKPISIEVSG

-399 DHGFKLVTQ
+399 DHGFKAALG
-408 EKIEDSRVDVL
+408 EFEDGRVDVV
-419 LSKDQEAVMIEVSD
+419 LSKNEEAVMVEVSD
-433 NGVGLPEDFDIEKDG
+433 NGVGLPEGFDIENNV

-470 SHPETKGARFQI
+470 SNGTGKGVGFQI
-482 RLPSDKLFTE
+482 YLPSDKLFE
-492 DEYEGKG
+492 KIDL
-499 VE
+499 

>member
-6 ELVKKNSDLDDNLIS
+6 ELAKENRNLEDDLIS
-21 YFQDLTRSW
+21 YLQDLTRSW

-39 DLLLYLPV
+39 DLLLYLPNKESPV
-47 GEGFLDFVLLAHIRP
+47 DSFVLLAHVRP
-62 TTATTLYRA
+62 TTSTTLYRA

-80 KSRPLVSEAFDS
+80 QSRPLVSEAFLN
-92 AQISFGKVSMG
+92 AQISNGKVSTG
-103 GNREISVMA
+103 GDREISVMA
-112 IPVIWEGETVAV
+112 VPVIWKGETVAI
-124 LVSEK
+124 LASEK
-129 TFIGEPPRSEMERT
+129 AFVGETPRSEMERT
-143 YLSIFNRFAEMFERG
+143 YLSIFDRFAAMFERG
-158 EFPYGEDDRFRHRM
+158 EFPYGEESRFQHRM

-180 LVNTEGQIEFASP
+180 LVNADGQIEFASP
-193 NAVTLLHRLGWHRPV
+193 NAVSLLHRLGWHRPV

-217 LSSKILSRAF
+217 LSPKILNEAF
-227 RNKGSVTDE
+227 SLKSSVIDE
-236 LERKDK
+236 LEREDK
-242 TCVVSHCFPLLNSG
+242 AFVVSHCFPLLHSG

-327 AIAVVHETLAVSK
+327 AIAIVHETLAVSQ
-340 EGEVTFGEI
+340 EGEVTFGEV

-360 LGSPVKPIDIEVSG
+360 LSSPVKPISIEVSG

-399 DHGFKLVTQ
+399 DHGFKAALG
-408 EKIEDSRVDVL
+408 EFEDGRVDVV
-419 LSKDQEAVMIEVSD
+419 LSKNEEAVMIEVSD
-433 NGVGLPEDFDIEKDG
+433 NGVGLPEGFDIENNV

-470 SHPETKGARFQI
+470 SNGTGKGVGFQI
-482 RLPSDKLFTE
+482 YLPSDKLFE
-492 DEYEGKG
+492 KIDL
-499 VE
+499 

>member
-6 ELVKKNSDLDDNLIS
+6 ELAKENRNLEDDLIS
-21 YFQDLTRSW
+21 YLQDLTRSW

-39 DLLLYLPV
+39 DLLLYLPTKESPV
-47 GEGFLDFVLLAHIRP
+47 DSFVLLAHVRP
-62 TTATTLYRA
+62 TTSTTLYRA

-80 KSRPLVSEAFDS
+80 QSRPLVSEAFLN
-92 AQISFGKVSMG
+92 AQISNGKVSTG
-103 GNREISVMA
+103 GDREISVMA
-112 IPVIWEGETVAV
+112 IPVIWKGETVAI
-124 LVSEK
+124 LASEK
-129 TFIGEPPRSEMERT
+129 AFVGETPRSEMERT
-143 YLSIFNRFAEMFERG
+143 YLSIFDRFAAMFERG
-158 EFPYGEDDRFRHRM
+158 EFPYGEESRFQHRM

-180 LVNTEGQIEFASP
+180 LVNADGQIEFASP
-193 NAVTLLHRLGWHRPV
+193 NAVSLLHRLGWHRPV

-217 LSSKILSRAF
+217 LSPKILNEAF
-227 RNKGSVTDE
+227 SLKSSVIDE
-236 LERKDK
+236 LEREDK
-242 TCVVSHCFPLLNSG
+242 AFVVSHCFPLLHSG
-256 KATGAAVLVRDVT
+256 KATGAVVLVRDVT

-327 AIAVVHETLAVSK
+327 AIAIVHETLAVSQ
-340 EGEVTFGEI
+340 EGEVTFGEV

-360 LGSPVKPIDIEVSG
+360 LSSPVKPISIEVSG

-399 DHGFKLVTQ
+399 DHGFKAALG
-408 EKIEDSRVDVL
+408 EFEDGRVDVV
-419 LSKDQEAVMIEVSD
+419 LSKNEEAVMIEVSD
-433 NGVGLPEDFDIEKDG
+433 NGVGLPEGFDIENNV

-470 SHPETKGARFQI
+470 SNGTGKGVGFQI
-482 RLPSDKLFTE
+482 YLPSDKLFE
-492 DEYEGKG
+492 KIDL
-499 VE
+499 

>member
-6 ELVKKNSDLDDNLIS
+6 ELAKENRNLEDDLIS
-21 YFQDLTRSW
+21 YLQDLTRSW

-39 DLLLYLPV
+39 DLLLYLPTKESPV
-47 GEGFLDFVLLAHIRP
+47 DSFVLLAHVRP
-62 TTATTLYRA
+62 TTSTTLYRA

-80 KSRPLVSEAFDS
+80 QSRPLVSEAFLN
-92 AQISFGKVSMG
+92 AQISNGKVSTG
-103 GNREISVMA
+103 GDREISVMA
-112 IPVIWEGETVAV
+112 IPVIWKGETVAI
-124 LVSEK
+124 LASEK
-129 TFIGEPPRSEMERT
+129 AFVGETPRSEMERT
-143 YLSIFNRFAEMFERG
+143 YLSIFDRFAAMFERG
-158 EFPYGEDDRFRHRM
+158 EFPYGEESRFQHRM

-180 LVNTEGQIEFASP
+180 LVNADGQIEFASP
-193 NAVTLLHRLGWHRPV
+193 NAVSLLHRLGWHRPV

-217 LSSKILSRAF
+217 LSPKILNEAF
-227 RNKGSVTDE
+227 SLKSSVVDE
-236 LERKDK
+236 LEREDK
-242 TCVVSHCFPLLNSG
+242 AFVVSHCFPLLHSG

-327 AIAVVHETLAVSK
+327 AIAIVHETLAVSQ
-340 EGEVTFGEI
+340 EGEVTFGEV

-360 LGSPVKPIDIEVSG
+360 LSSPVKPISIEVSG

-399 DHGFKLVTQ
+399 DHGFKAALG
-408 EKIEDSRVDVL
+408 EFEDGRVDVV
-419 LSKDQEAVMIEVSD
+419 LSKNEEAVMVEVSD
-433 NGVGLPEDFDIEKDG
+433 NGVGLPEGFDIENNV

-470 SHPETKGARFQI
+470 SNGTGKGVGFQI
-482 RLPSDKLFTE
+482 YLPSDKLFE
-492 DEYEGKG
+492 KIDL
-499 VE
+499 

>member
-6 ELVKKNSDLDDNLIS
+6 ELAKENRNLEDDLIS
-21 YFQDLTRSW
+21 YLQDLTRSW

-39 DLLLYLPV
+39 DLLLYLPTKESPV
-47 GEGFLDFVLLAHIRP
+47 DSFVLLAHVRP
-62 TTATTLYRA
+62 TTSTTLYRA

-80 KSRPLVSEAFDS
+80 QSRPFVSEAFLN
-92 AQISFGKVSMG
+92 AQISNGKVSTG
-103 GNREISVMA
+103 GDREMSVMA
-112 IPVIWEGETVAV
+112 IPVIWKGETVAI
-124 LVSEK
+124 LASEK
-129 TFIGEPPRSEMERT
+129 AFIGETPRSEMERT
-143 YLSIFNRFAEMFERG
+143 YLSIFDRFAAMFERG
-158 EFPYGEDDRFRHRM
+158 EFPYGEESRFQHRM

-180 LVNTEGQIEFASP
+180 LVNADGQIEFASP
-193 NAVTLLHRLGWHRPV
+193 NAVSLLHRLGWHRPV

-217 LSSKILSRAF
+217 LSPKILNEAF
-227 RNKGSVTDE
+227 SLKSSVIDE
-236 LERKDK
+236 LEREDK
-242 TCVVSHCFPLLNSG
+242 AFVVSHCFPLLHSG

-327 AIAVVHETLAVSK
+327 AIAVVHETLAVSQ
-340 EGEVTFGEI
+340 EGEVTFGEV

-360 LGSPVKPIDIEVSG
+360 LSSPVKPISIEVSG

-399 DHGFKLVTQ
+399 DHGFKAALG
-408 EKIEDSRVDVL
+408 EFEDGRIDVV
-419 LSKDQEAVMIEVSD
+419 LSKNEEAVMVEVSD
-433 NGVGLPEDFDIEKDG
+433 NGVGLPEGFDIEKNV

-462 LEGSLNVV
+462 LEGSLNVL
-470 SHPETKGARFQI
+470 SNGTGKGVRFQI
-482 RLPSDKLFTE
+482 CLPSDKLFE
-492 DEYEGKG
+492 KVDL
-499 VE
+499 

>member
-6 ELVKKNSDLDDNLIS
+6 ELAKENRNLEDDLIS
-21 YFQDLTRSW
+21 YLQDLTRSW

-39 DLLLYLPV
+39 DLLLYSPTKESPV
-47 GEGFLDFVLLAHIRP
+47 DSFVLLAHVRP
-62 TTATTLYRA
+62 TTSTTLYRA

-80 KSRPLVSEAFDS
+80 QSRPFVSEAFLN
-92 AQISFGKVSMG
+92 AQISNGKVSTG
-103 GNREISVMA
+103 GDREMSVMA
-112 IPVIWEGETVAV
+112 IPVIWKGETVAI
-124 LVSEK
+124 LASEK
-129 TFIGEPPRSEMERT
+129 AFIGETPRSEMERT
-143 YLSIFNRFAEMFERG
+143 YLSIFDRFAAMFERG
-158 EFPYGEDDRFRHRM
+158 EFPYGEESRFQHRM

-180 LVNTEGQIEFASP
+180 LVNADGQIEFASP
-193 NAVTLLHRLGWHRPV
+193 NAVSLLHRLGWHRPV

-217 LSSKILSRAF
+217 LSPKILNEAF
-227 RNKGSVTDE
+227 SLKSSVVDE
-236 LERKDK
+236 LEREDK
-242 TCVVSHCFPLLNSG
+242 AFVVSHCFPLLHSG

-327 AIAVVHETLAVSK
+327 AIAVVHETLAVSQ
-340 EGEVTFGEI
+340 EGEVTFGEV

-360 LGSPVKPIDIEVSG
+360 LSSPVKPISIEVSG

-399 DHGFKLVTQ
+399 DHGFKAVLG
-408 EKIEDSRVDVL
+408 EFEDGRIDVV
-419 LSKDQEAVMIEVSD
+419 LSKNEEAVMVEVSD
-433 NGVGLPEDFDIEKDG
+433 NGVGLPEGFDIEKNV

-462 LEGSLNVV
+462 LEGSLNVL
-470 SHPETKGARFQI
+470 SNGTGKGVRFQI
-482 RLPSDKLFTE
+482 CLPSDKLFE
-492 DEYEGKG
+492 KVDF
-499 VE
+499 

>member
-6 ELVKKNSDLDDNLIS
+6 ELAKENRNLEDDLIS
-21 YFQDLTRSW
+21 YLQDLTRSW

-39 DLLLYLPV
+39 DLLLYLPTEESPV
-47 GEGFLDFVLLAHIRP
+47 DSFVLLAHVRP
-62 TTATTLYRA
+62 TTSTTLYRA

-80 KSRPLVSEAFDS
+80 QSRPFVSEAFLN
-92 AQISFGKVSMG
+92 AQISNGKVSTG
-103 GNREISVMA
+103 GDREMSVMA
-112 IPVIWEGETVAV
+112 IPVIWKGETVAI
-124 LVSEK
+124 LASEK
-129 TFIGEPPRSEMERT
+129 AFIGETPRSEMERT
-143 YLSIFNRFAEMFERG
+143 YLSIFDRFAAMFERG
-158 EFPYGEDDRFRHRM
+158 EFPYGEESRFQHRM

-180 LVNTEGQIEFASP
+180 LVNADGQIEFASP
-193 NAVTLLHRLGWHRPV
+193 NAVSLLHRLGWHRPV

-217 LSSKILSRAF
+217 LSPKILNEAF
-227 RNKGSVTDE
+227 SLKSSVVDE
-236 LERKDK
+236 LEREDK
-242 TCVVSHCFPLLNSG
+242 AFVVSHCFPLLHSG

-327 AIAVVHETLAVSK
+327 AIAVVHETLAVSQ
-340 EGEVTFGEI
+340 EGEVTFGEV

-360 LGSPVKPIDIEVSG
+360 LSSPVKPISIEVSG

-399 DHGFKLVTQ
+399 DHGFKAVLG
-408 EKIEDSRVDVL
+408 EFEDGRVDVV
-419 LSKDQEAVMIEVSD
+419 LSKNEETVMVEVSD
-433 NGVGLPEDFDIEKDG
+433 NGVGLPEGFDIEKNV

-462 LEGSLNVV
+462 LEGSLNVL
-470 SHPETKGARFQI
+470 SNGTGKGVRFQI
-482 RLPSDKLFTE
+482 CLPSDKLFE
-492 DEYEGKG
+492 KVDL
-499 VE
+499 

>member
-6 ELVKKNSDLDDNLIS
+6 ELAKKNSDLEDDSIS
-21 YFQDLTRSW
+21 YLQDLTRSW

-39 DLLLYLPV
+39 DLLLYLPTKESPV
-47 GEGFLDFVLLAHIRP
+47 DSFVLLAHVRP
-62 TTATTLYRA
+62 TTSTTLYRA

-80 KSRPLVSEAFDS
+80 QSRPVVSETFLT
-92 AQISFGKVSMG
+92 AQISNGKVPVG
-103 GNREISVMA
+103 GDREISVMA
-112 IPVIWEGETVAV
+112 IPVIWKGETVAI
-124 LVSEK
+124 LASEK
-129 TFIGEPPRSEMERT
+129 AFVGEPPRSEMERT
-143 YLSIFNRFAEMFERG
+143 YLSIFDRFAEMFGRG
-158 EFPYGEDDRFRHRM
+158 EFPYGEESRFRHRM

-180 LVNTEGQIEFASP
+180 LVNTDGQIEFASP
-193 NAVTLLHRLGWHRPV
+193 NAVSLLHRLGWHRPV
-208 VGSRFEETG
+208 VGSRFEEIG
-217 LSSKILSRAF
+217 LSSKILNEAF
-227 RNKGSVTDE
+227 SLKSSVTDE
-236 LERKDK
+236 LEREDK
-242 TCVVSHCFPLLNSG
+242 TFVVSHCFPLLHSG
-256 KATGAAVLVRDVT
+256 KATGAAVLVRAVT

-327 AIAVVHETLAVSK
+327 AIAVVHETLAVSQ
-340 EGEVTFGEI
+340 EGEV

-360 LGSPVKPIDIEVSG
+360 LSSPVKPVSIEVSG

-399 DHGFKLVTQ
+399 DHGFKPASEEL
-408 EKIEDSRVDVL
+408 ENGKVDVL
-419 LSKDQEAVMIEVSD
+419 LSKNEEAVMVEVSD
-433 NGVGLPEDFDIEKDG
+433 NGVGLPEGFDIEKNV

-462 LEGSLNVV
+462 LEGSLNVF
-470 SHPETKGARFQI
+470 SNGTGKGVRFQI
-482 RLPSDKLFTE
+482 CLPSDKLFE
-492 DEYEGKG
+492 KIDL
-499 VE
+499 